1 MNRFVIQTHTGSYD
15 VIHIIDYVSGVLT
28 ENGVIG
34 MNKSWSET
42 VLHQSKRKENHE

>member
-1 MNRFVIQTHTGSYD
+1 MNRFVIQTHTGLYD
-15 VIHIIDYVSGVLT
+15 IIHIIDYVSGFLI

-34 MNKSWSET
+34 MNKSWSEK